1 MIGPIVYK
9 FFVTLLILCG
19 SFFPLYAVMTEL
31 ERATNKLVE
40 GDSGGITVAKKVWL
54 SAKKKQ
60 RFFEQQWVQFTSG
73 IWGCLGFF
81 VGISYLVD

>member
-1 MIGPIVYK
+1 VIGPIVYK

-60 RFFEQQWVQFTSG
+60 RFFEQQWVQFTAG
-73 IWGCLGFF
+73 IWGCVGFF